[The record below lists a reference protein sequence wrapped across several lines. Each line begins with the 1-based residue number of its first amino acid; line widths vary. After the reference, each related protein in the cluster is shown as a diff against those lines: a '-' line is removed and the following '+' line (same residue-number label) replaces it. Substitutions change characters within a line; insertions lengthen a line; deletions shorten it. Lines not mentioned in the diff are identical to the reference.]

1 MHFLQKMCHI
11 SALLLSLMLV
21 VILRFVLVNV
31 TDRMLSEGW
40 PRRGLVVVVVEKGKI
55 QTV

>member
-1 MHFLQKMCHI
+1 MCHI

-21 VILRFVLVNV
+21 VILRFVLVDV

-40 PRRGLVVVVVEKGKI
+40 PSRGLVVVVVEKGII
-55 QTV
+55 QSV

>member
-1 MHFLQKMCHI
+1 MCHS

-21 VILRFVLVNV
+21 VILRFVLVDV

-40 PRRGLVVVVVEKGKI
+40 PRRGLVLMMVVVVEKGKI
-55 QTV
+55 YTV